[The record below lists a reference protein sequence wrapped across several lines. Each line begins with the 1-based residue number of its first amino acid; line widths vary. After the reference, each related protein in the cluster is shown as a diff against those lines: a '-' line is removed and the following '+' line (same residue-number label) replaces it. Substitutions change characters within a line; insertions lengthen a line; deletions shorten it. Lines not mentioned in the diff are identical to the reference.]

1 MLTRLRT
8 AAADA
13 GAARAIAERL
23 SDEDGESS
31 AALATAAFEEPALNA
46 WYVDAYYDAPPS
58 LITILSRIGE
68 LIDPTHP
75 PTIEDVPDENWVAV
89 SQAALPPVVA
99 GRFLVHGGHDRDLIG
114 RRLVAIEID
123 ADEAF
128 GTAHHAT
135 TQGCLAAIDRLAR
148 RQRFKRILDLG
159 CGSGLLAIASA
170 RLWPT
175 TSIVASDVDPIA
187 VDVAQ
192 SNAALNGAGS
202 RIRFVAAAGLDH
214 PHLRDLQPYDL
225 VIANILAGPLIHL
238 APQLARGIRHGG
250 IAVLS
255 GILGEQV
262 REVVAVYA
270 MAGFRLLQKD
280 VNHNWATLLFTRDGA
295 TKPCRDNARS
305 GTTPT
310 SRQARHSYS
319 KK

>member
-58 LITILSRIGE
+58 LLAILSRIGE
-68 LIDPTHP
+68 LIDPAHP
-75 PTIEDVPDENWVAV
+75 PAIEDVPDENWVAV
-89 SQAALPPVVA
+89 SQAALPPVAA
-99 GRFLVHGGHDRDLIG
+99 GRFLVHGAHDRDSIG

-123 ADEAF
+123 AGEAF

-148 RQRFKRILDLG
+148 RRHFDRILDLG

-175 TSIVASDVDPIA
+175 ASIVASDVDPIA

-192 SNAALNGAGS
+192 SNAALNGALS

-214 PHLRDLQPYDL
+214 PRLRDLQPYDL
-225 VIANILAGPLIHL
+225 VLANILAGPLIRL
-238 APQLARGIRHGG
+238 APQLARSLRHGG

-262 REVVAVYA
+262 REVVGVYA

-280 VNHNWATLLFTRDGA
+280 VNHNWATLLLTHDGNKA
-295 TKPCRDNARS
+295 KR
-305 GTTPT
+305 
-310 SRQARHSYS
+310 
-319 KK
+319 